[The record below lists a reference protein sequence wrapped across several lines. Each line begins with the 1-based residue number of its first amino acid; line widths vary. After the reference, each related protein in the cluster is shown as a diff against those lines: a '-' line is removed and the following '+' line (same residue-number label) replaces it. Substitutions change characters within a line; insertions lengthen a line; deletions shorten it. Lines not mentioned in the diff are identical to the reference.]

1 MWVQLTLF
9 VYVLTNCTD
18 QCVEFFLQS
27 YSKDH
32 ILLTTEVTSVGPSC
46 SPLSQDDA
54 LPGDTVVIHHCPFIH
69 QSGIIE
75 WINTDGKLWVLLSCN
90 TGNTGS
96 DVYVEDMMVSLE
108 GWDTSIKLALNTLAI
123 TKDKGYNV
131 VVSNTVEVARGDWH
145 HFQGVVKRV
154 DFTEALL
161 DIVSSADG
169 NQVSCHFIYST
180 LLFCSSL
187 I

>member
-1 MWVQLTLF
+1 MS
-9 VYVLTNCTD
+9 N
-18 QCVEFFLQS
+18 FFLQS

-32 ILLTTEVTSVGPSC
+32 VLPHTTGVTGVGPSR

-54 LPGDTVVIHHCPFIH
+54 LPGDTVVIHHGPFIH
-69 QSGIIE
+69 RSGIIE
-75 WINTDGKLWVLLSCN
+75 WINTDGKLWVLLSR
-90 TGNTGS
+90 NTGS
-96 DVYVEDMMVSLE
+96 TGSDAYAKDMVVSLE
-108 GWDTSIKLALNTLAI
+108 ACDASIELAPNTLAL

-131 VVSNTVEVARGDWH
+131 AVGDTIEVARGDWH

-169 NQVSCHFIYST
+169 NQVSCRFIYST
-180 LLFCSSL
+180 LRFCSPL
-187 I
+187 T